1 MKIKELLALTPKL
14 GDGELL
20 TPQPSLEAMVREYY
34 TRLVGAGEQAEIL
47 TGTYLRRIAEMADAG
62 IGQAP
67 TAEGAKP
74 EQPEP
79 AAPKAEAPRAQAQH
93 ADATRPQADRP
104 EQEAPKPV
112 NPFEVF
118 EHIGLDLKIGD
129 IDVLGGLKRS
139 SQGESIAPLAAGLMG
154 VVLTAIAKSESNRK

>member
-1 MKIKELLALTPKL
+1 MKTKELLALTPKL
-14 GDGELL
+14 GDGALL
-20 TPQPSLEAMVREYY
+20 TPQPSLESMVREYY
-34 TRLVGAGEQAEIL
+34 ARLVGPGEQAEIF
-47 TGTYLRRIAEMADAG
+47 TAAYVERIAAMGDADAG
-62 IGQAP
+62 VRP
-67 TAEGAKP
+67 TTTE
-74 EQPEP
+74 
-79 AAPKAEAPRAQAQH
+79 APKAEAVGGEAPETEAPRSERTAAGGGE
-93 ADATRPQADRP
+93 ARAEAPQA
-104 EQEAPKPV
+104 KPV